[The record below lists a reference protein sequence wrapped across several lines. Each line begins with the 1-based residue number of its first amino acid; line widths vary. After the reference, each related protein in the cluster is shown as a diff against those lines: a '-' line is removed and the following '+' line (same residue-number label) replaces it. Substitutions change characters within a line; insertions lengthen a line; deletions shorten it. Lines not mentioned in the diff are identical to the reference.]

1 MSGVLSWDKPP
12 KAIPHEEWLA
22 ISADC
27 APPGVYTPNMSE
39 ADRYRWKA
47 ALAGQRTPGELRAE
61 IRKSL
66 GSEGTG
72 GSGTSA
78 NGWKG
83 DPGKRRRTHAEAL
96 ILVYEDGE
104 VRMSANGQMAFSPQ
118 DWADL
123 SLAVEEAREALRRY
137 REARKEKGK

>member
-39 ADRYRWKA
+39 ADQYRWKA
-47 ALAGQRTPGELRAE
+47 RLAGQRTPGELRAE
-61 IRKSL
+61 VRKTVHSA
-66 GSEGTG
+66 GTG
-72 GSGTSA
+72 
-78 NGWKG
+78 
-83 DPGKRRRTHAEAL
+83 RTHRENPGHRWATFAQ
-96 ILVYEDGE
+96 ILVIVYEDGE